1 MKAIGID
8 IGGTAIKGA
17 IVDENRK
24 IHHQCTT
31 PTNVT
36 EGREGILASLTA
48 TIDHLFEKDKE
59 ITGIGIG
66 TAGRVDFKTG
76 EVVYS
81 TANLPGWQGINLRD
95 FIENTYSLPAVVDN
109 DANAALAGEWWNKK
123 ENYDSVT
130 FLTLG
135 TGVGGANMVNRK
147 IFRGNHW
154 NGGEWGHVILY
165 PEGRSCNC
173 GNSGCIEQY
182 LSGTAL
188 VSLANEQSGNRTY
201 ENGAEVFEAFH
212 TGEKEIQPVVE
223 RYIDD
228 LTLVIYNL
236 SVSIDP
242 EAVIIGG
249 GVIESKDKWWP
260 TLQQKLHKKEVK
272 LDVLAATLGNKAGM
286 IGSAKL
292 LFDALSKGGDCEA

>member
-17 IVDENRK
+17 IVDENKK
-24 IHHQCTT
+24 IHHQITT
-31 PTNVT
+31 RTNVG
-36 EGREGILASLTA
+36 EGRKGILTSLTT
-48 TIDHLFEKDKE
+48 TIDRLLENDTE
-59 ITGIGIG
+59 IAGIGIG
-66 TAGRVDFKTG
+66 TAGRVNVKTG

-95 FIENTYSLPAVVDN
+95 FITNTYALPAVIDN
-109 DANAALAGEWWNKK
+109 DANAALAGEWWNR
-123 ENYDSVT
+123 EESYDSVT

-135 TGVGGANMVNRK
+135 TGVGGANMINRK

-165 PEGRSCNC
+165 PGGRSCNC

-182 LSGTAL
+182 VSGTTL
-188 VSLANEQSGNRTY
+188 LSLANEHSGNRTY
-201 ENGAEVFEAFH
+201 KNGAEVFEAFN
-212 TGEKEIQPVVE
+212 TGDKTIQPIVE
-223 RYIDD
+223 RYLDD
-228 LTLVIYNL
+228 LALVIYNL

-260 TLQQKLHKKEVK
+260 TFQHKLHEKEVK
-272 LDVLAATLGNKAGM
+272 VDVLAATLGNKAGM
-286 IGSAKL
+286 IGSTKL
-292 LFDALSKGGDCEA
+292 LFDALSKGGEV

>member
-24 IHHQCTT
+24 IHHQITT
-31 PTNVT
+31 LTNVA
-36 EGREGILASLTA
+36 EGREGILASLIT
-48 TIDHLFEKDKE
+48 TIDRLLEKEKD
-59 ITGIGIG
+59 IVGVGIG
-66 TAGRVDFKTG
+66 TAGRVNVKTG

-81 TANLPGWQGINLRD
+81 TANLPGWQGINLHD
-95 FIENTYSLPAVVDN
+95 FIENTYALPAVIDN
-109 DANAALAGEWWNKK
+109 DANAALAGEWWNK
-123 ENYDSVT
+123 EETYDSVT

-135 TGVGGANMVNRK
+135 TGVGGANMINRN

-165 PEGRSCNC
+165 PGGRPCNC

-188 VSLANEQSGNRTY
+188 LSLTNEHSGNRTY
-201 ENGAEVFEAFH
+201 KNGAEVFEAFH
-212 TGEKEIQPVVE
+212 TGDKTIQPVVE
-223 RYIDD
+223 RYLND
-228 LTLVIYNL
+228 LALVIYNL

-242 EAVIIGG
+242 EVVIIGG
-249 GVIESKDKWWP
+249 GVIESKDKWWQ
-260 TLQQKLHKKEVK
+260 TFQQKLAEKEVK

-286 IGSAKL
+286 IGSTKL
-292 LFDALSKGGDCEA
+292 LFDALSKGGEV